1 MDDMPE
7 LDDLIDQ
14 FRVPPGKSVRLK
26 DYDPGWNGDPK
37 VPKEQRKD
45 FAQNL
50 LSEDVSMLAAA
61 QELLY
66 ASDSWAVLLIFQAMD
81 AAGKD
86 GTIKH
91 VMSGVNPQGVQVY
104 SFKHP
109 SAEELDHDFLWRSTR
124 VLPERGRI
132 GIFNRSYYEEVLIV
146 KVHPELVAAQKIPD
160 TKLDKSFWKQR
171 YESINALEQHLVRN
185 GTLILKFFL
194 HLSKDEQRKRFLD
207 RVNDP
212 KKHWKFSPADV
223 AERSFWK
230 DYQAAY
236 EEMLEATS
244 TKWAPWYVI
253 PADHKWVS
261 RAAVAN
267 IVVREIAALNLRYPE
282 VTDEKREQIAR
293 AKKQLESE

>member
-1 MDDMPE
+1 MAAFDE
-7 LDDLIDQ
+7 IVDQ
-14 FRVPPGKSVRLK
+14 FRVVPGKPVKLK
-26 DYDPGWNGDPK
+26 HFDSGWDGDPQI
-37 VPKEQRKD
+37 PKEQRKEQ
-45 FAQNL
+45 AIEL
-50 LSEDVSMLAAA
+50 LSKDISELAEA

-86 GTIKH
+86 STIKH

-109 SAEELDHDFLWRSTR
+109 SAEELDHTFLWRCMK

-146 KVHPELVAAQKIPD
+146 KVHPELVAAQKIPEAEV
-160 TKLDKSFWKQR
+160 TKSFWKHR
-171 YESINALEQHLVRN
+171 YDDINHFERHLTRN
-185 GTLILKFFL
+185 GTLVLKFFL
-194 HLSKDEQRKRFLD
+194 HLSKDEQRRRFLD
-207 RVNDP
+207 RVNEPD
-212 KKHWKFSPADV
+212 KHWKFSSNDLV
-223 AERSFWK
+223 ERSFWK
-230 DYQAAY
+230 EYEEAY

-244 TKWAPWYVI
+244 TKHAQWHVI

-261 RAAVAN
+261 RVMVAG
-267 IVVREIAALNLRYPE
+267 IVTRAIQSLELRYPALTE
-282 VTDEKREQIAR
+282 EKRRQIAA